1 MVIMK
6 LIGTSKVSIQNK
18 VTIIEQVAMD
28 LGVVV
33 GDRVAFL
40 KSDAGD
46 IILRNLINVDV
57 EEK

>member
-1 MVIMK
+1 MK

-18 VTIIEQVAMD
+18 ITIIEQVATD
-28 LGVVV
+28 IGLNV

-40 KSDAGD
+40 KSDTGD
-46 IILRNLINVDV
+46 IILRNLSDVDV